1 MYLHITF
8 TDGSNPYIKFYYNE
22 NPWKSIKS
30 DIRSWKRHYVVVDKY
45 TDDDGDV
52 ELTLRHKT
60 YAEEEDMQ
68 KAARKY
74 YQRMK
79 RRARNTA
86 IYWQEKFSEKSMS
99 YEELAKAQSHFK
111 KLGKRYGLLTEFRE
125 NGIC

>member
-1 MYLHITF
+1 MKTLHIIF
-8 TDGSNPYIKFYYNE
+8 GNGSNPYVRFNMEERTFRNELRKWKRNYNIVSANWNDTILTISVTQKSERELYEMKKARQEYYN
-22 NPWKSIKS
+22 
-30 DIRSWKRHYVVVDKY
+30 
-45 TDDDGDV
+45 
-52 ELTLRHKT
+52 
-60 YAEEEDMQ
+60 
-68 KAARKY
+68 
-74 YQRMK
+74 RMK

>member
-22 NPWKSIKS
+22 NPMRSVTK

-60 YAEEEDMQ
+60 YAEEADMQ
-68 KAARKY
+68 KAAREY
-74 YQRMK
+74 YNRMK
-79 RRARNTA
+79 HRARDTA
-86 IYWQEKFSEKSMS
+86 LCWQEKFANKSMS
-99 YEELAKAQSHFK
+99 WGELAEAQSYFE
-111 KLGKRYGLLTEFRE
+111 KLGKKYGLLAEFRD

>member
-1 MYLHITF
+1 MKTLHITF
-8 TDGSNPYIKFYYNE
+8 GDSSNPYVRFNMDERTFKNE
-22 NPWKSIKS
+22 LRK
-30 DIRSWKRHYVVVDKY
+30 WKRNYNIVHKHQ
-45 TDDDGDV
+45 DGTIFNV
-52 ELTLRHKT
+52 ILEEKPLTEIYKRQFKERL
-60 YAEEEDMQ
+60 
-68 KAARKY
+68 Y

-99 YEELAKAQSHFK
+99 YEELAEAQSHFE